1 MTTGWTPDRI
11 ARATTLWLRGDS
23 AEQISREIGGGLSR
37 NAVIG
42 KVNRLGLQRGRPS
55 KPTAPTTT
63 RVRLPKPPKA
73 PSAPKMKRGPGEHR
87 TAPKSANVNPFG
99 ASSPAEAARK
109 RAAAEAQGAAKL
121 QAFAE
126 PANDHAIPL
135 LSRRFGQCAW
145 PVGTPDRPAEQMCC
159 GQRVDPTATATT
171 ASYCER
177 HRARASSGV
186 VPSPRDLERMTRRA
200 A

>member
-1 MTTGWTPDRI
+1 MTTGWTPERI
-11 ARATTLWLRGDS
+11 ARAKMLWLRGDS
-23 AEQISREIGGGLSR
+23 AEQIAQAIGGSLSR

-42 KVNRLGLQRGRPS
+42 KVHRLGLKRGRPS
-55 KPTAPTTT
+55 RPSAPTTT
-63 RVRLPKPPKA
+63 RVRVPKPPKA

-99 ASSPAEAARK
+99 ASSPAEAARR
-109 RAAAEAQGAAKL
+109 RAEAEAQGAAKL
-121 QAFAE
+121 RSFAE
-126 PANDHAIPL
+126 PANDDAIPL

-145 PVGTPDRPAEQMCC
+145 PVGDPARPAEQMCC
-159 GQRVDPTATATT
+159 GQRVDPTATPTT

-177 HRARASSGV
+177 HRARASTGV
-186 VPSPRDLERMTRRA
+186 VPTPRDLERMTRRA